1 MPRLVALVGA
11 SPGALHTTLCLLRQ
25 RGIQVDEVVVVAT
38 RREWGAEAVEIARS
52 CPCPGTGE
60 PPAPAAICIIT
71 LPYTDVEGPHH
82 LAQLRRTLSTLLGP
96 NTILDVT
103 GGRKLMSIAAA
114 LEALR
119 TGATIAA
126 TTIPHE
132 EYTRIHSA
140 QALCDK
146 TVRDPGKAR
155 LILL

>member
-1 MPRLVALVGA
+1 VPRLVALVGA
-11 SPGALHTTLCLLRQ
+11 SPGALHTTLCLLLR
-25 RGIQVDEVVVVAT
+25 RGIQVDEVLVVTT
-38 RREWGAEAVEIARS
+38 RREWGAEAIEIARS

-60 PPAPAAICIIT
+60 PPAPTATRTIT
-71 LPYTDVEGPHH
+71 LPYTDIESPHH
-82 LAQLRRTLSTLLGP
+82 LAQLRRTLATLLGP

-126 TTIPHE
+126 TTILQE
-132 EYTRIHSA
+132 EYTRMHSA
-140 QALCDK
+140 QTPCDK
-146 TVRDPGKAR
+146 TIRNPGKAR